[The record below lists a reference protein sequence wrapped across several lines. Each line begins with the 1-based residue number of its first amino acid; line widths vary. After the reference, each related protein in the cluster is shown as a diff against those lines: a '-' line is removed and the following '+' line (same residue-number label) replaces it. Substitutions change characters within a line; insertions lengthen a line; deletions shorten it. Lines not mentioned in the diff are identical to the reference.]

1 MPLDFFFLEVLSKTT
16 GKKIGT
22 LRCRGLKPPAVR
34 GHAAAFRYWFNAF
47 GHSGPYK
54 ESIVE
59 AEGQQKLVATGNP
72 MNAPGNCHITHFF
85 SRDIMST
92 FTGFKSIIVCE
103 DNSQVNLKSL
113 QFGVVTCSLPTTT
126 SSETVTYLTAQ
137 YH

>member
-1 MPLDFFFLEVLSKTT
+1 MPLEFFFLEVLPETT

-22 LRCRGLKPPAVR
+22 LRCRCLKPPAVR

-72 MNAPGNCHITHFF
+72 MNAPGN
-85 SRDIMST
+85 
-92 FTGFKSIIVCE
+92 
-103 DNSQVNLKSL
+103 
-113 QFGVVTCSLPTTT
+113 
-126 SSETVTYLTAQ
+126 
-137 YH
+137 YHY